1 MVEDF
6 WNRFVHHIVLFPPFL
21 PALF

>member
-1 MVEDF
+1 MAEDF
-6 WNRFVHHIVLFPPFL
+6 WNRFVHHIVLFTLFV